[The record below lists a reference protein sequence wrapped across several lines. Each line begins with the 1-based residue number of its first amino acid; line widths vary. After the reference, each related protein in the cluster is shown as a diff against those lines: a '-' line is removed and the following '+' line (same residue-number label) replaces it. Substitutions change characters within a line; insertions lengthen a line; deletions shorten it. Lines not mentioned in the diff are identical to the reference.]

1 MNYYAAAD
9 RLIQEVNRIGVRKF
23 GELKGK
29 DLDDLKAVM
38 TVLELYEYL
47 LKILRK
53 KAYSVAFEAYVIML
67 MECGVESRK
76 AHQMAEKA
84 IDEGWIDEILH
95 TTDPVTLYRFDSE
108 TGRKADRLIE
118 ALAAFSGGDGRMP
131 GTSAGGAVGRD
142 LEIDRAMRN
151 WSRAVGWFAIWLT
164 DEASIQAMRDAGIER
179 VRWNTVPDERRCHEC
194 RELDGRVFLIDEL
207 PPKPHRGCRCWWTP
221 VR

>member
-38 TVLELYEYL
+38 TVRELYEYL

-67 MECGVESRK
+67 MQCGK
-76 AHQMAEKA
+76 DGKTAHQMAEKT

-95 TTDPVTLYRFDSE
+95 TTDPVTLYRFDTE
-108 TGRKADRLIE
+108 TERRADRLTE
-118 ALAAFSGGDGRMP
+118 ALAVL
-131 GTSAGGAVGRD
+131 GTMAGTGVNSRG
-142 LEIDRAMRN
+142 LEIDRAMRD
-151 WSRAVGWFAIWLT
+151 WSRMVGWFAIWLT
-164 DEASIQAMRDAGIER
+164 DEASIQAMRDAGIVR

-194 RELDGRVFLIDEL
+194 REMDGRVFLIDEL
-207 PPKPHRGCRCWWTP
+207 PPKPHRGCRCWGTP
-221 VR
+221 VLD